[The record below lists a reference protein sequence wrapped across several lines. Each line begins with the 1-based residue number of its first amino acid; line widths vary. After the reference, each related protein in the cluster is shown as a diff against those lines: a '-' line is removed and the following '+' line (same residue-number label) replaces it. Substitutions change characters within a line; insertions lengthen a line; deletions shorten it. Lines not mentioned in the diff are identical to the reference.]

1 MLSCGT
7 HVTSHVALASMCV
20 RVHHQSRR
28 SPRLTGRNAK
38 RPSVLPPNFG
48 TRTRENRFTR
58 SAVVSAP
65 IHLGRIKASKASAS
79 FLEVSAHVRQR
90 GSPYALRK
98 KITPLRSGCLG
109 YGKEKN
115 AKQEKNSKYVS
126 LFAHMGLVGE
136 GVQYFWRVLSRYG
149 GFVFFISSFVLFYY
163 FYFCLQR
170 VRSSA
175 RLGALARTRSSRR
188 PAKMTGR
195 WNNLG
200 QR

>member
-48 TRTRENRFTR
+48 TRTRQNRFTR

-90 GSPYALRK
+90 SSPYALREKDNASSLGLLWVTGKRRTRNK
-98 KITPLRSGCLG
+98 KKTRNMYHFSRIWDSLEKVSSIFGGFCLG
-109 YGKEKN
+109 TE
-115 AKQEKNSKYVS
+115 V
-126 LFAHMGLVGE
+126 
-136 GVQYFWRVLSRYG
+136 
-149 GFVFFISSFVLFYY
+149 SSFLYPPLFYFIIFIFVY
-163 FYFCLQR
+163 SESVVVR
-170 VRSSA
+170 VWVPWPGQGLR
-175 RLGALARTRSSRR
+175 G
-188 PAKMTGR
+188 
-195 WNNLG
+195 G
-200 QR
+200 QRK